1 MCVCVRVC
9 TIANIEADDRFWGVV
24 PLLLLY
30 QLLGIELT
38 VPTDPSLSPLTIVS
52 VEESVVRE

>member
-1 MCVCVRVC
+1 MR
-9 TIANIEADDRFWGVV
+9 TIANIEAEDRFWGVV
-24 PLLLLY
+24 PLLLLC
-30 QLLGIELT
+30 QLLGTELT